1 MNSQAQTLALF
12 AALLLATPLAQADSN
27 ADAEAALYNEAFTQS
42 LNVGGSAIDCLKA
55 RKSDC
60 GQKAWESSLDG
71 ISKVIDTPGGQR
83 ALEQLLPQLDS
94 TGIITKQNSKA
105 IVNVL
110 RDQLPAMK
118 KNGKQIGNAVED
130 FGNRASQQLTQPL
143 PDNERTSCMNKGDN
157 LLSGVLRCG
166 ANAMI
171 DNLQK
176 QK

>member
-1 MNSQAQTLALF
+1 MKLQTLALF
-12 AALLLATPLAQADSN
+12 TTLLLAAPLAQADSY
-27 ADAEAALYNEAFTQS
+27 DESALYNETYTQS
-42 LNVGGSAIDCLKA
+42 LNVGSEAIGCLKA

-71 ISKVIDTPGGQR
+71 ISKVIDTPSGQR
-83 ALEQLLPQLDS
+83 ALEELLPQLDS
-94 TGIITKQNSKA
+94 TGIINKQNSRA
-105 IVNVL
+105 IVNAL
-110 RDQLPAMK
+110 REQLPAAK
-118 KNGKQIGNAVED
+118 RNGKPISKQLESL
-130 FGNRASQQLTQPL
+130 GNRASQQLTQPL

-176 QK
+176 

>member
-1 MNSQAQTLALF
+1 MKLQTLALF
-12 AALLLATPLAQADSN
+12 TTLLLTAPLAQADNPYNES
-27 ADAEAALYNEAFTQS
+27 ALYNETYTQS
-42 LNVGGSAIDCLKA
+42 LNVGSEAIDCLKA
-55 RKSDC
+55 RKNDC

-71 ISKVIDTPGGQR
+71 ISKVIDTPSGQR
-83 ALEQLLPQLDS
+83 ALEELLPQLDT
-94 TGIITKQNSKA
+94 TGTINKQNSRA

-110 RDQLPAMK
+110 REQLPAAK
-118 KNGKQIGNAVED
+118 KNGKPISKQLDTLGNH
-130 FGNRASQQLTQPL
+130 ASQQLTQPL

-176 QK
+176 

>member
-1 MNSQAQTLALF
+1 MNSQAQALALF
-12 AALLLATPLAQADSN
+12 AALLLAAPFAQADNPYDES
-27 ADAEAALYNEAFTQS
+27 ALYNETYTQS
-42 LNVGGSAIDCLKA
+42 LNVGSEAIDCLKA

-71 ISKVIDTPGGQR
+71 ISKVMDTPGGQR

-130 FGNRASQQLTQPL
+130 FGNPASRQLTEPVQ
-143 PDNERTSCMNKGDN
+143 DNERPSCMNKGDS
-157 LLSGVLRCG
+157 LLSGALRCG

>member
-1 MNSQAQTLALF
+1 MKPHAHALL
-12 AALLLATPLAQADSN
+12 AALLLTAPLAQADNPYDES
-27 ADAEAALYNEAFTQS
+27 ALYNETYTQS
-42 LNVGGSAIDCLKA
+42 LNVGSEAIDCLKA

-60 GQKAWESSLDG
+60 GQKAWESSLDSIG
-71 ISKVIDTPGGQR
+71 KVIDTPSGQR
-83 ALEQLLPQLDS
+83 ALEELLPQLDS
-94 TGIITKQNSKA
+94 TGIINKQNSRA

-110 RDQLPAMK
+110 REQLPAAK
-118 KNGKQIGNAVED
+118 KNGKAIGSKIED
-130 FGNRASQQLTQPL
+130 LGNRAGQQLTQPL

-157 LLSGVLRCG
+157 LLSGVLCCG

>member
-1 MNSQAQTLALF
+1 MNSQAQALALF
-12 AALLLATPLAQADSN
+12 AALLLAAPLAQADNPYDES
-27 ADAEAALYNEAFTQS
+27 ALYNETYTQS
-42 LNVGGSAIDCLKA
+42 LNVGSEAIDCLKA
-55 RKSDC
+55 RKSNC

-94 TGIITKQNSKA
+94 TGIINKQNSRA
-105 IVNVL
+105 IVNIL
-110 RDQLPAMK
+110 REQLPAAK
-118 KNGKQIGNAVED
+118 KNGKAIGSKIED
-130 FGNRASQQLTQPL
+130 LGNRAGQQLTQPVQN
-143 PDNERTSCMNKGDN
+143 NERPSCMNKGDS

-176 QK
+176 

>member
-1 MNSQAQTLALF
+1 MKPQALII
-12 AALLLATPLAQADSN
+12 ALLLAAPFAQADN
-27 ADAEAALYNEAFTQS
+27 AYDESALYNETYTQS
-42 LNVGGSAIDCLKA
+42 LNVGSEAIDCLKA
-55 RKSDC
+55 RKNDC
-60 GQKAWESSLDG
+60 GQKAWESSLDSIG
-71 ISKVIDTPGGQR
+71 KVIDTPSGQR

-130 FGNRASQQLTQPL
+130 LGNRASQQLTQPVQ
-143 PDNERTSCMNKGDN
+143 DNERPSCMNKGDS
-157 LLSGVLRCG
+157 LLSGALRCG

-171 DNLQK
+171 DGLQK
-176 QK
+176 

>member
-1 MNSQAQTLALF
+1 MKPQALII
-12 AALLLATPLAQADSN
+12 ALLLAAPIAQADS
-27 ADAEAALYNEAFTQS
+27 ASDEAALYSETFTQS
-42 LNVGGSAIDCLKA
+42 LNVGGRAIDCLKA

-71 ISKVIDTPGGQR
+71 IGKVIDTPSGQR
-83 ALEQLLPQLDS
+83 ALEELLPQLDS
-94 TGIITKQNSKA
+94 TGIINKQNSRA

-110 RDQLPAMK
+110 REQLPAAK
-118 KNGKQIGNAVED
+118 KNGKAIGSKIED
-130 FGNRASQQLTQPL
+130 LGSRAGQQLTQPL
-143 PDNERTSCMNKGDN
+143 PDSERTNCMNKGDS

>member
-1 MNSQAQTLALF
+1 MKPQALII
-12 AALLLATPLAQADSN
+12 ALLLATPLAQADNN
-27 ADAEAALYNEAFTQS
+27 ANAEAALYNEAFTQS

-71 ISKVIDTPGGQR
+71 ISKVMDTPSGQR

-118 KNGKQIGNAVED
+118 KNGKAIGNAVED
-130 FGNRASQQLTQPL
+130 LGNRASQQLTQPVQ
-143 PDNERTSCMNKGDN
+143 DNERPSCMNKGDS
-157 LLSGVLRCG
+157 LLSGALRCG

>member
-1 MNSQAQTLALF
+1 MNSQAQALALF
-12 AALLLATPLAQADSN
+12 AALLLAAPFAQADNPYDES
-27 ADAEAALYNEAFTQS
+27 ALYNETYTQS
-42 LNVGGSAIDCLKA
+42 LNVGSEAIDCLKA

-71 ISKVIDTPGGQR
+71 ISKVMDTPGGQR

-130 FGNRASQQLTQPL
+130 FGNRAGQQLTQPVQN
-143 PDNERTSCMNKGDN
+143 NERPSCMNKGDS

>member
-1 MNSQAQTLALF
+1 MKPQALII
-12 AALLLATPLAQADSN
+12 ALLLAAPIAQADN
-27 ADAEAALYNEAFTQS
+27 AYDESALYNETYTQS
-42 LNVGGSAIDCLKA
+42 LNVGSEAIDCLKA
-55 RKSDC
+55 RKNDC
-60 GQKAWESSLDG
+60 GQKAWESSLDSIG
-71 ISKVIDTPGGQR
+71 KVIDTPSGQR

-130 FGNRASQQLTQPL
+130 FGNRASRQLTEPVQDADRP
-143 PDNERTSCMNKGDN
+143 SCMNKGDS
-157 LLSGVLRCG
+157 LLSGALRCG

>member
-1 MNSQAQTLALF
+1 MNSQAQALALF
-12 AALLLATPLAQADSN
+12 AALLLAAPLAQADNPYDES
-27 ADAEAALYNEAFTQS
+27 ALYNETYTQS
-42 LNVGGSAIDCLKA
+42 LNVGSEAIDCLKA
-55 RKSDC
+55 RKSNC

-71 ISKVIDTPGGQR
+71 ISKVMDTPGGQR

-130 FGNRASQQLTQPL
+130 FGNRASRQP
-143 PDNERTSCMNKGDN
+143 PEPVQDNERPSCMNKGDS
-157 LLSGVLRCG
+157 LLSGALRCG

>member
-1 MNSQAQTLALF
+1 MNSQALALF
-12 AALLLATPLAQADSN
+12 AALLLAAPLAQADNPYDES
-27 ADAEAALYNEAFTQS
+27 ALYNETYTQS
-42 LNVGGSAIDCLKA
+42 LNVGSEAIDCLKT

-71 ISKVIDTPGGQR
+71 ISKVMDTPGGQR

-130 FGNRASQQLTQPL
+130 FGNRASRQLTEPVQ
-143 PDNERTSCMNKGDN
+143 DNERPSCMNKGDS
-157 LLSGVLRCG
+157 LLSGALRCG

>member
-1 MNSQAQTLALF
+1 MNSQAQALALF
-12 AALLLATPLAQADSN
+12 AALLLAAPFAQADNPYDES
-27 ADAEAALYNEAFTQS
+27 ALYNETYTQS
-42 LNVGGSAIDCLKA
+42 LNVGSEAIDCLKA

-71 ISKVIDTPGGQR
+71 ISKVMDNPGGQR

-130 FGNRASQQLTQPL
+130 FGNRASRQLTEPVQ
-143 PDNERTSCMNKGDN
+143 DNERPSCMNKGDS
-157 LLSGVLRCG
+157 LLSGALRCG

>member
-1 MNSQAQTLALF
+1 MKPQARA
-12 AALLLATPLAQADSN
+12 LLATILLTAPFAQADN
-27 ADAEAALYNEAFTQS
+27 AYDESALYNETYTQS
-42 LNVGGSAIDCLKA
+42 LNVGSEAIDCLKA
-55 RKSDC
+55 RKNDC
-60 GQKAWESSLDG
+60 GQKAWESSLDSIG
-71 ISKVIDTPGGQR
+71 KVIDTPSGQR

-130 FGNRASQQLTQPL
+130 FGNRASRQLTEPVQ
-143 PDNERTSCMNKGDN
+143 DNERPSCMNKGDS
-157 LLSGVLRCG
+157 LLSGALRCG

>member
-1 MNSQAQTLALF
+1 MKPQALALF
-12 AALLLATPLAQADSN
+12 TALLLATPLAQADNN

-60 GQKAWESSLDG
+60 GQKAWESSLNSIG
-71 ISKVIDTPGGQR
+71 KVINTPGGQR
-83 ALEQLLPQLDS
+83 ALEELLPQLDS
-94 TGIITKQNSKA
+94 TGIINKQNSRA
-105 IVNVL
+105 IVNAL
-110 RDQLPAMK
+110 REQLPAAK
-118 KNGKQIGNAVED
+118 RNGKPISKQLD
-130 FGNRASQQLTQPL
+130 TLGNRASQQLTQPL
-143 PDNERTSCMNKGDN
+143 PDNERTTCMNKGDN

-176 QK
+176 

>member
-1 MNSQAQTLALF
+1 MKLQTLALCTT
-12 AALLLATPLAQADSN
+12 LLLTAPLAQADSY
-27 ADAEAALYNEAFTQS
+27 DESALYNETYTQS
-42 LNVGGSAIDCLKA
+42 LNVGSEAIDCLKA

-71 ISKVIDTPGGQR
+71 ISKVIDTSGGQR

-94 TGIITKQNSKA
+94 TGIINKQNSRA
-105 IVNVL
+105 IVNIL
-110 RDQLPAMK
+110 REQLPAAK
-118 KNGKQIGNAVED
+118 RNGKPISKQLD
-130 FGNRASQQLTQPL
+130 TLGNRASQQLTQPL
-143 PDNERTSCMNKGDN
+143 PDKDRTACMNKGDS

>member
-1 MNSQAQTLALF
+1 MKPHTLII
-12 AALLLATPLAQADSN
+12 ALLLAAPLAQADS
-27 ADAEAALYNEAFTQS
+27 ASDEAALYNETFTQS
-42 LNVGGSAIDCLKA
+42 LNVGSDTINCLKV

-71 ISKVIDTPGGQR
+71 ISKVMDTPSGQR

-118 KNGKQIGNAVED
+118 KNDKQIGNAVED
-130 FGNRASQQLTQPL
+130 FSNRASRQLTEPVQ
-143 PDNERTSCMNKGDN
+143 DNERPSCMNKGDN
-157 LLSGVLRCG
+157 LLSGALRCG

>member
-1 MNSQAQTLALF
+1 MKPQALII
-12 AALLLATPLAQADSN
+12 ALLLATPLAQADS
-27 ADAEAALYNEAFTQS
+27 ASDEAALYNETFTQR
-42 LNVGGSAIDCLKA
+42 LNVGSDTINCLKA
-55 RKSDC
+55 RK
-60 GQKAWESSLDG
+60 
-71 ISKVIDTPGGQR
+71 VMDTPSGQR

-130 FGNRASQQLTQPL
+130 FGNRASRQLTEPVQ
-143 PDNERTSCMNKGDN
+143 DNERPSCMNKGDS
-157 LLSGVLRCG
+157 LLSGALRCG

>member
-1 MNSQAQTLALF
+1 MNSQAQALALF
-12 AALLLATPLAQADSN
+12 AALLLAAPLAQADNPYDES
-27 ADAEAALYNEAFTQS
+27 ALYNETYTQS
-42 LNVGGSAIDCLKA
+42 LNVGSEAIDCLKA

-60 GQKAWESSLDG
+60 GQKAWESSLDSIG
-71 ISKVIDTPGGQR
+71 KVIDTPGGQR

-94 TGIITKQNSKA
+94 TGIINKQNSRA
-105 IVNVL
+105 IVNIL
-110 RDQLPAMK
+110 REQLPAVK
-118 KNGKQIGNAVED
+118 KNGKVIGSKIED
-130 FGNRASQQLTQPL
+130 LGNRASQQLTQPL
-143 PDNERTSCMNKGDN
+143 PDNERTNCMNKGDN